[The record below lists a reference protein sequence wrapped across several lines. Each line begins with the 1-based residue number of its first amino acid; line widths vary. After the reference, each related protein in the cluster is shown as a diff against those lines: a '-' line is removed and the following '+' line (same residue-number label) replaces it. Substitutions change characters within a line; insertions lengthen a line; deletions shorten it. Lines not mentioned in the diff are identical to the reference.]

1 LSKNQGVFMLKMFS
15 GKNKDQKKLTDKVTK
30 VLSEQE
36 MKAVS
41 GAGPVC
47 CISENGKTI
56 CFADPVEK

>member
-1 LSKNQGVFMLKMFS
+1 MLKMFS

-47 CISENGKTI
+47 CISENGNTF
-56 CFADPVEK
+56 CFAVRS

>member
-1 LSKNQGVFMLKMFS
+1 MLKMFT
-15 GKNKDQKKLTDKVTK
+15 GKNKDKKKLTDKVTK